1 MGRPGDLY
9 GPPIRE
15 ASSRGGSGRFNWED
29 VKKDEK
35 FRDTYLGHSLM
46 APVGRWQKGKDLNW
60 YAKAEP
66 TTAQQQREARAAE
79 IRKIK
84 EAEEEALAE
93 ALGFKVERKVQSEG
107 VTKEEVEA
115 ALKDED
121 ANGME
126 TVQGLGF
133 GRYEDGLS
141 DDIDRSVKPRIGA
154 TLPDG
159 SVVQTH
165 SASGTSTNGISV
177 DVDVAIKL
185 EHEGSEEVKQEEVER
200 RKHRHRHHRRDEDDD
215 SRRHKH
221 RHRRRDD
228 GRRDERAERRERPR
242 SPTSRED
249 RDHYSERRSDRRRE
263 IDEDRGSDRDRARDS
278 ARERRREGSPR
289 DSYRDRRDNSRR
301 ERTPYDPEEGR
312 SRRERGRSKEH
323 Y

>member
-15 ASSRGGSGRFNWED
+15 ASSRGGSGRFNWEE

-133 GRYEDGLS
+133 GRYDVGLCGETDG
-141 DDIDRSVKPRIGA
+141 SVKPRIGA

-159 SVVQTH
+159 SVMQNH
-165 SASGTSTNGISV
+165 PAPGTSTNGVSV

-185 EHEGSEEVKQEEVER
+185 EHEGSEEVKQEERER
-200 RKHRHRHHRRDEDDD
+200 RKHRHRHHRRDEDDEG
-215 SRRHKH
+215 RRHKH
-221 RHRRRDD
+221 RHHRRDD
-228 GRRDERAERRERPR
+228 RRERSR
-242 SPTSRED
+242 SPNSRTD
-249 RDHYSERRSDRRRE
+249 RAHDSERWSDRRRE
-263 IDEDRGSDRDRARDS
+263 NDGDRGSDRDRARDS
-278 ARERRREGSPR
+278 ARERRRQGSPR

-301 ERTPYDPEEGR
+301 ERSPYDREEGR
-312 SRRERGRSKEH
+312 KRRERGRSRER
-323 Y
+323 